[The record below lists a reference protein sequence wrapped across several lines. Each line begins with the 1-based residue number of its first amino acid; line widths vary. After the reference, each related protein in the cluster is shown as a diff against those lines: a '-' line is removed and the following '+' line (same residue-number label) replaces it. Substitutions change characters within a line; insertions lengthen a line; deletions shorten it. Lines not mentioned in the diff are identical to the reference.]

1 MKRERRCQSHAFL
14 QTSKVAPP
22 PSLHFTVW
30 GADWSAAVGRDCVP
44 LSNLPL
50 PGPIKLQQ
58 ESDYRCGRSAL
69 VMSPTP
75 LGAAQGRGPGQG
87 RRGRCC
93 AHTPP
98 TYVLGSTS
106 CHSWN
111 EVKAL
116 PPTSPLPSTESP
128 VCSSQEKSCACK
140 LSELKTTG
148 SQAAQ
153 LPEHLRCFMI
163 QVQGCHAEPAWVQ
176 NAWRAS

>member
-1 MKRERRCQSHAFL
+1 
-14 QTSKVAPP
+14 
-22 PSLHFTVW
+22 
-30 GADWSAAVGRDCVP
+30 
-44 LSNLPL
+44 
-50 PGPIKLQQ
+50 
-58 ESDYRCGRSAL
+58 
-69 VMSPTP
+69 MSPTP

-87 RRGRCC
+87 RWGRCC

-148 SQAAQ
+148 SRAPQTFHDPGAGM
-153 LPEHLRCFMI
+153 PC
-163 QVQGCHAEPAWVQ
+163 
-176 NAWRAS
+176 RASMGTKCLESQLRAIGLDLHSSPKRDELRVMIHISNASTWGTKRKNWSSKLAWTTQ